1 MCLFGFRKS
10 FLCIT
15 PQSKAKGKKFPEV
28 CELMYPQDILTP
40 DFLELQLHSIY
51 FPNIT
56 LSQSFSALGPNP
68 ECAFA
73 MELLNPFK

>member
-1 MCLFGFRKS
+1 
-10 FLCIT
+10 
-15 PQSKAKGKKFPEV
+15 
-28 CELMYPQDILTP
+28 MYPQDILTP

>member
-1 MCLFGFRKS
+1 MYNTTK
-10 FLCIT
+10 
-15 PQSKAKGKKFPEV
+15 QSAKGKKFSEV
-28 CELMYPQDILTP
+28 CELMYPQGILTP

-56 LSQSFSALGPNP
+56 LSQSFSALGPYP

-73 MELLNPFK
+73 MELLNPLK

>member
-1 MCLFGFRKS
+1 MYNTTK
-10 FLCIT
+10 
-15 PQSKAKGKKFPEV
+15 QSAKGKKFPEV
-28 CELMYPQDILTP
+28 CELMYPQGILTP

-56 LSQSFSALGPNP
+56 LSQSFSALGPYP

-73 MELLNPFK
+73 MELLNPLK